1 MCDDEPKVEETRD
14 FDRKT
19 QSRQKFVIC
28 FLVFHLL
35 LTISAWR
42 FPGYFRDS
50 LLSWIFA
57 NYFVTTSIPTV
68 FVLPFLPDSL
78 RSSTVVFACLLTNGV
93 ISVWIFSTGLH
104 HILYRKRVRSETVKQ
119 ENACASLP
127 IRDDNRDENDKHLS
141 G

>member
-1 MCDDEPKVEETRD
+1 MCDDKTKVLENRD

-50 LLSWIFA
+50 LLSWIYA

-78 RSSTVVFACLLTNGV
+78 RSSTVVFACLLINGV

-104 HILYRKRVRSETVKQ
+104 HILYRKRIRSETVKQ
-119 ENACASLP
+119 ENADSSLP
-127 IRDDNRDENDKHLS
+127 ITGDNRDENKKHLS